1 MQSQMHL
8 DDLTL
13 NAYVDG
19 QLVAEQEREILAA
32 MEHDAGVRERVCRL
46 RRAKDWMRTGFA
58 DAMPPSPQDV
68 TPIPRSFRIGNSVA
82 ASLMALALL
91 CGGALFGYTIADRQ
105 PNVPQPLAQQ
115 QNFDRVLLHLDKS
128 GDDNFAA
135 VLDYAEKFLASH
147 AARGAEVE
155 VVANAGGID
164 LMRQG
169 GSPYA
174 ERVRALQQKYA
185 NLQFIAC
192 ANAIRN
198 LRREGVDV
206 SLLNGVHGG
215 ETAVDHIVARLQ
227 QGWRYVKVSDLPGI

>member
-1 MQSQMHL
+1 MQSQMQL

-32 MEHDAGVRERVCRL
+32 MEHDAGVRERICRL

-58 DAMPPSPQDV
+58 DAMPPAALEGNKPMR
-68 TPIPRSFRIGNSVA
+68 RSFRLGGGIA

-91 CGGALFGYTIADRQ
+91 CGGGLFGYSIGERQ
-105 PNVPQPLAQQ
+105 PNDPQTLV
-115 QNFDRVLLHLDKS
+115 QNADHVLLHLDKS
-128 GDDNFAA
+128 GSENFDA
-135 VLDYAEKFLASH
+135 VLDYAEKFLAAH

-174 ERVRALQQKYA
+174 ERVRALQQQYN
-185 NLQFIAC
+185 NLHFIAC

-198 LRREGVDV
+198 LRKQGVDV
-206 SLLNGVHGG
+206 SLLRGVHGG
-215 ETAVDHIVARLQ
+215 ETAVDHIVSRLQ
-227 QGWRYVKVSDLPGI
+227 QGWRYVKVSDLPEI